1 MGYLV
6 KKIGEKDAN
15 KQIGNTLVQKMLY
28 LLTRQDVVDFDY
40 SMYYHGPY
48 SSEVS
53 GELSFAE
60 DVGIVESEWNPDKGY
75 FIKPASQLTKFESHV
90 TENERQ
96 AIDGIVEKYGEFM
109 AKDLSIIA
117 TALYLK
123 DNFNTP
129 DEDLVEKV
137 HDLKRKYSAEHI
149 EKLLEESRV
158 IG

>member
-6 KKIGEKDAN
+6 KKIGEKHIN
-15 KQIGNTLVQKMLY
+15 KQIGNTLIQKMLY

-40 SMYYHGPY
+40 SMHYYGPY
-48 SSEVS
+48 SNEVS

-60 DVGIVESEWNPDKGY
+60 DVGIVESKWDPDKGY
-75 FIKPASQLTKFESHV
+75 FIKPASQLTKFEPHV

-129 DEDLVEKV
+129 DEELVEKV
-137 HDLKRKYSAEHI
+137 HNLKRKYPDEHI
-149 EKLLEESRV
+149 EKLLKQSRV
-158 IG
+158 ID